1 MDPAFKAVLDGTH
14 LEIDGLVAAND
25 PLDAARS
32 LAGLFTGFGRE
43 SFCGHGGADDVDA
56 AEGSVPNSCGVQIEG
71 AARVRDG
78 SFLPH

>member
-1 MDPAFKAVLDGTH
+1 MGTDPAFQAVVDGTH
-14 LEIDGLVAAND
+14 LEIDGLVAAKD
-25 PLDAARS
+25 PLDAAQPPV
-32 LAGLFTGFGRE
+32 GPYGGFGRE

-78 SFLPH
+78 SC